1 MGGTH
6 LWSLCVSGEPSQ
18 SCRHLYEQPR
28 HILKVPFSV
37 CTLSTNNLPFLFCFH
52 KEKRQLEIETAIF
65 STLTPG
71 GHPVP
76 SPTPTS
82 LGDTNVPLETSAQE
96 TFVRMASVVLY
107 TKWWQILP
115 VSFHF
120 VPTSHLLQ
128 GLYPV
133 PTSGTVHILQTTS
146 LTESLFLLL
155 YIIPQSIF
163 LNSESCPLESGLK
176 PSSWFLTTSL
186 LSTKKLCR
194 GWGHTDTTSFLA
206 PLPGIFRRM
215 PLGWNI

>member
-6 LWSLCVSGEPSQ
+6 LWSLCVNGEPSQ

-28 HILKVPFSV
+28 HRLKVPFSV

-52 KEKRQLEIETAIF
+52 KKKKRQLEIETAIF

-71 GHPVP
+71 GHPAP

-96 TFVRMASVVLY
+96 TFVKMASAVLY

-128 GLYPV
+128 GLCPV

-146 LTESLFLLL
+146 SDWISFSSFVHHTPEYFPKQWELPSGEW
-155 YIIPQSIF
+155 PQTLSVVSNY
-163 LNSESCPLESGLK
+163 L
-176 PSSWFLTTSL
+176 PSF
-186 LSTKKLCR
+186 
-194 GWGHTDTTSFLA
+194 H
-206 PLPGIFRRM
+206 
-215 PLGWNI
+215 